1 MTHLAGVCVCNDNES
16 VSLVIRTVH
25 SGLYVM
31 VFPRAP
37 AFLNVYLLTVW
48 FYSSEKV
55 NWIQFGV
62 GCCNT
67 ALMKKHRGISRQYIR
82 QAVEIRMKITDIFP
96 LFFSY
101 LFSSSQVSS

>member
-1 MTHLAGVCVCNDNES
+1 MSVCNDNES

-31 VFPRAP
+31 VFPGSGISECVS
-37 AFLNVYLLTVW
+37 FNCLV
-48 FYSSEKV
+48 YSSEKV

>member
-1 MTHLAGVCVCNDNES
+1 MSVSVCNNNES

-25 SGLYVM
+25 KGLYVM
-31 VFPRAP
+31 VFPKAL
-37 AFLNVYLLTVW
+37 AFLNVYFLTVW

-62 GCCNT
+62 GCCNM
-67 ALMKKHRGISRQYIR
+67 ALMKKHLGISRQYIR
-82 QAVEIRMKITDIFP
+82 QAVEIRMKIIDIFP